1 MGWFDDI
8 FGAKQTQQNQQQ
20 GTSTTSTQ
28 SNALGQIN
36 PLFQQYLTQFQ
47 GASGANVPISPYQ
60 TSAADNQMG
69 TTSNLLPA
77 YSAATG
83 VAQTGINP
91 WAINSF
97 MSPYVQNVVDT
108 TRADFNAQNARDLSN
123 TAGQAAKLG
132 ALTGSQGAGALNL
145 ARESQ
150 RRTQDPII
158 AGLYNQGYGQAAG
171 LAAQSAGLQLQGAG
185 TLGSLTGAQTAANTG
200 LSGIGNSI
208 WQNQYQ
214 NTMLPYQLNLMGSQ
228 GLSPYLGAYGQT
240 STQNTSGTSSG
251 TGTNSPSPF
260 QVGTNLF
267 GGYNALG
274 GVSGIL
280 GLLSDERVKEDIRPV
295 GKTDDGM
302 PIYTYRYK
310 GSPVTQMG
318 LLAQDVEHEK
328 PDAVGERPD
337 GLKTVDYDKATRAH
351 GGRVGGHNHHDKPF
365 HEKVVD
371 AFHAVDKIR
380 KLARG
385 GSVMPG
391 YADGGDVPYGDWNSP
406 APNGTETMPTNWT
419 PVVEREPQGPSAFQS
434 WLDKNNAP
442 AARPQGDFGL
452 GRSADRLN
460 SMLTSMRPGFATRGG
475 VWEPGAEIPTFG
487 GDDSVMPSYAGA
499 PRRDVGEAW
508 PMSQWPRYTPPRVA
522 EFDRE
527 TPEAPEDHRPTP
539 NKSWFSGWGDMFKP
553 RAPEGV
559 MAGDAMTPGQRAA
572 VILSGMGNMN
582 VGASVMDLQKARMAE
597 LEAERAAGALLG
609 KYKGAPTM
617 QMRELN
623 QARDLA
629 LGNVPGYGPTLA
641 ARAQSETERMNDKP
655 TWGITHHDQYGT
667 PQYGLIDVSKAMPPR
682 TPPGAPRPAAAA
694 PVTPPP
700 TRVAGGPEDRD
711 PSAPMGSPKN
721 PVFVRDPAEAPDGS
735 YYTTP
740 DKLWPPTLKGAPP
753 AATPPAAAAPV
764 TPPTGLPPGVVTPSA
779 LAPNRGSPELTGEE
793 FLATL
798 DPVDRIKVKHIA
810 EGLEPFPTGM
820 GAQKGRGAF
829 LAQAVTQYD
838 PTFDVRNYAMRQKT
852 LNSFKSGPI
861 GEQVKALNTVAG
873 HLDDMLKA
881 STKMNNFRYVP
892 AINAPYNAIRGQLST
907 DYQRAS
913 AGFEAN
919 ASAVAGE
926 MAKVFRASGMSRA
939 DFEDWSKLLKHN
951 ASPETIKGAVEKAVH
966 LIDSRMDA
974 LKNQWYQGMGDK
986 VPFTAIEPKAQ
997 AIFDRLR
1004 GGGNDWSDKG
1014 AAPVKITNDADYAK
1028 LPSGARYIDPTGK
1041 ERTKR

>member
-508 PMSQWPRYTPPRVA
+508 PMSQWPRYTPSRVA

-539 NKSWFSGWGDMFKP
+539 SKSWFSGWGDMFKP

-559 MAGDAMTPGQRAA
+559 MAGEAMTPGQRAA
-572 VILSGMGNMN
+572 VILSGLGNMN
-582 VGASVMDLQKARMAE
+582 VGASVMDLQKARMQE

-609 KYKGAPTM
+609 KYRGAPTM
-617 QMRELN
+617 DALRLAQQGDIATGNVGGKPTIEARAQAEAERKARLPELKQTGFDRYGQPIYEWVN
-623 QARDLA
+623 PNLA
-629 LGNVPGYGPTLA
+629 PSEVQVPGYAPT
-641 ARAQSETERMNDKP
+641 
-655 TWGITHHDQYGT
+655 
-667 PQYGLIDVSKAMPPR
+667 R
-682 TPPGAPRPAAAA
+682 TPGPARPATPGA
-694 PVTPPP
+694 
-700 TRVAGGPEDRD
+700 
-711 PSAPMGSPKN
+711 
-721 PVFVRDPAEAPDGS
+721 
-735 YYTTP
+735 
-740 DKLWPPTLKGAPP
+740 
-753 AATPPAAAAPV
+753 AATPPPPTV
-764 TPPTGLPPGVVTPSA
+764 TPPADATPPAPSRAGV
-779 LAPNRGSPELTGEE
+779 APLNPGAVAENLDLTGDE

-798 DPVDRIKVKHIA
+798 PKPDQAIVKAIT
-810 EGLEPFPTGM
+810 EGREPFPSAMGM
-820 GAQKGRGAF
+820 RSPRMQRLLTWAAQYQPGFDASKWQERSATRKAF
-829 LAQAVTQYD
+829 A
-838 PTFDVRNYAMRQKT
+838 PGQKIGDNIISGDT
-852 LNSFKSGPI
+852 LI
-861 GEQVKALNTVAG
+861 G
-873 HLDDMLKA
+873 HLKSLYDNADKLGNWNVPMGNVGREYVLNPIMRNMDPKGFASNEKQFNIAKDLVAKELVKMLRGTGGTGAEIKDIEHMLKSSA
-881 STKMNNFRYVP
+881 SNAELKA
-892 AINAPYNAIRGQLST
+892 AIKQAI
-907 DYQRAS
+907 
-913 AGFEAN
+913 
-919 ASAVAGE
+919 E
-926 MAKVFRASGMSRA
+926 MM
-939 DFEDWSKLLKHN
+939 
-951 ASPETIKGAVEKAVH
+951 
-966 LIDSRMDA
+966 DSRLQPVA
-974 LKNQWYQGMGDK
+974 YAWNQKMGDNK
-986 VPFTAIEPKAQ
+986 SYRDFLQPKSREILDELEGHANPKAQ
-997 AIFDRLR
+997 GQVGPPVGTVKKGHRFL
-1004 GGGNDWSDKG
+1004 GGDP
-1014 AAPVKITNDADYAK
+1014 A
-1028 LPSGARYIDPTGK
+1028 LPTSWEKVTP
-1041 ERTKR
+1041 